1 MARCK
6 MLTNSVSDLSPELAA
21 AYDVH
26 AAPDFSLYKDRE
38 YLNNDGIQPPQR
50 YDMIFGKPALPSTS
64 HPNPLTCAEHSG
76 KLAEYGE
83 ILCFIASTI
92 MAGAYDSAMKAVR
105 LMDEDATRTGV
116 PAGESTIGLV
126 FAE

>member
-26 AAPDFSLYKDRE
+26 AAPDFVLYKDRE
-38 YLNNDGIQPPQR
+38 YLNNDDIQPPQR
-50 YDMIFGKPALPSTS
+50 HDMIFGKPALPPTS
-64 HPNPLTCAEHSG
+64 PSNPLTNAEHFG
-76 KLAEYGE
+76 KLMEYGR
-83 ILCFIASTI
+83 ILCFTASTKK
-92 MAGAYDSAMKAVR
+92 AGACDAAMKAVR
-105 LMDEDATRTGV
+105 LTGDDATRTGV
-116 PAGESTIGLV
+116 ATGESTIGLV